1 MGVIFLSSGIN
12 RESRGT
18 AIRAK
23 PKPVIPCTR
32 EASKIETNPS
42 IKTPSFNIILENA
55 F

>member
-18 AIRAK
+18 AISAK

-32 EASKIETNPS
+32 EASKIDINPN
-42 IKTPSFNIILENA
+42 IKTPSFNTILEND